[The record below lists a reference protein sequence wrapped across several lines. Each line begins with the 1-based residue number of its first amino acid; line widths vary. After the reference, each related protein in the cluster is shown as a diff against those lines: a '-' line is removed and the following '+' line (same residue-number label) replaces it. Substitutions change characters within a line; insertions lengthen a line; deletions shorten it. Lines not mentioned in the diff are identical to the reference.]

1 MIFKLCTITVFM
13 GICLLVSNGK
23 SPNSAKS
30 GDRKFCTLKSLETQ
44 NTDGRSSELLIDCT
58 DNDTVCQRYCRKYDK
73 ESSVALY
80 CTTHDSGWSPAP
92 KPTPTDEVTPSKQKK
107 AYDCPVQVCPRKDCE
122 TLREISGVSV
132 GAAVG
137 ILVLGLFV
145 GAMATAALCVCC
157 PSAHAKA
164 SAVRSGKKKTCRG
177 NLEDEEISNANEQKS
192 RHLPV
197 APLPSLPADIRS
209 RATTAQNANGGR
221 ADSQHIYSE
230 SMDLPVDDHSNTK
243 SSLAPVTSPRYGYKK
258 FVNDVTPGTSSSTV
272 AESAYQPLN
281 TDRGHSAEYNQISAV
296 RDDGDLRSQEH
307 SDPGGAHHDFVL
319 KKKDAEMDCT
329 ETGHPDND
337 TSVPHDSFV
346 LEKK

>member
-1 MIFKLCTITVFM
+1 
-13 GICLLVSNGK
+13 
-23 SPNSAKS
+23 
-30 GDRKFCTLKSLETQ
+30 
-44 NTDGRSSELLIDCT
+44 ELLIDCT

-177 NLEDEEISNANEQKS
+177 NLEDEEISW
-192 RHLPV
+192 RR
-197 APLPSLPADIRS
+197 SLPYLLTFGLEPQQRKMP
-209 RATTAQNANGGR
+209 TVVELTPNTYTA
-221 ADSQHIYSE
+221 
-230 SMDLPVDDHSNTK
+230 M
-243 SSLAPVTSPRYGYKK
+243 TSPRYGYKK